1 MLLFS
6 WVLRL
11 RNILLY
17 MTLIKKND
25 HLMRMQ
31 TVGYVLISDTKP

>member
-1 MLLFS
+1 
-6 WVLRL
+6 
-11 RNILLY
+11 

-31 TVGYVLISDTKP
+31 TFGYVLISDTKP